1 MTDAELNKLS
11 KEELEELGRTKGL
24 ELDRRLTKSKLVKT
38 ISKLFAS
45 SSSSTPKSYRQQW
58 LEQATEE
65 EVETWK
71 NNPGNHNPQGN

>member
-11 KEELEELGRTKGL
+11 KDELEALGRTKGV
-24 ELDRRLTKSKLVKT
+24 ELDKRLTKSKLVKS

-45 SSSSTPKSYRQQW
+45 SSSSAPKSYRQQW
-58 LEQATEE
+58 LEQASEE
-65 EVETWK
+65 EIETWK